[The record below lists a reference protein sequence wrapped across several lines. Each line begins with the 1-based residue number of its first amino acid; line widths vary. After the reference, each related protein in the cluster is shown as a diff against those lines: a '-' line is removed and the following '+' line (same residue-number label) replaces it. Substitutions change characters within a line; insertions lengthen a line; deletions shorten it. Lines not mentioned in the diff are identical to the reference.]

1 MYRKDQRQLEVGDI
15 MGVVDGIVGFVAHV
29 MMYMAMGID
38 RFDDGTDGVRV
49 RAGCKHRGGE
59 QRREN
64 HGDDSRKPCEPALM
78 HALSLPR
85 SG

>member
-1 MYRKDQRQLEVGDI
+1 MKVWYV
-15 MGVVDGIVGFVAHV
+15 MGMVDCVMGIAAHV
-29 MMYMAMGID
+29 VMDMPMGIN
-38 RFDDGTDGVRV
+38 RVHDGADGVRMRV
-49 RAGCKHRGGE
+49 GCYHRGGE

-64 HGDDSRKPCEPALM
+64 HSYDSRKPCEPALM